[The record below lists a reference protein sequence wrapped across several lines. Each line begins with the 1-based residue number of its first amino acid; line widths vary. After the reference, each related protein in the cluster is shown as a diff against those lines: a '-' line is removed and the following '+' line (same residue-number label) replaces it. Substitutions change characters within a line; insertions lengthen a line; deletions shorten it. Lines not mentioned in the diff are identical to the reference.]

1 LKLIVCDRLCESV
14 AFYGEL
20 MKDKYY
26 FKCITCGKKYSPDE
40 VTYLCPNCEK
50 ENDGN
55 QPPKGVLKTLYNYEK
70 IRTRYKKHK
79 LFDKLKEKEYRELLP
94 IKSERSLS
102 FLKVGK
108 TPLYDVS
115 NLTSFKNLL
124 SFKENPFHLF
134 LKDDSQNPTFSFKDR
149 ASDLV
154 CAFAKENG
162 IDTIVAASTGNA
174 GSSLAGICASQNQ
187 KANIFVPASAP
198 KAKLTQICMY
208 GSQLIPV
215 DGTYDD
221 AFELSI
227 EATKK
232 FGWYNRNTAYNPFTI
247 EGKKIVA
254 FEIFQQM
261 KRELP
266 DRVFVPVGDG
276 CIISGVYKGFEDLL
290 KLGLI
295 DKIPTIIAVQSEKSD
310 NIIRNLVSDKF
321 ISKPS
326 KTIADSIA
334 VDIPRNFWMT
344 KKYIE
349 EYKGEWIAVS
359 DEEIISASKIL
370 SKNTGIFAEPAAAAS
385 FAGMLK
391 YVKQEKN
398 DGNSKNI
405 VLLTGSGLKDLKAVQ
420 KIIEIP
426 KAIKSLDEILPQINA
441 DKR

>member
-1 LKLIVCDRLCESV
+1 
-14 AFYGEL
+14 
-20 MKDKYY
+20 MNNKYY
-26 FKCITCGKKYSPDE
+26 FECITCGKKYTADE
-40 VTYLCPNCEK
+40 VTYLCPVCEK
-50 ENDGN
+50 ENDGT

-124 SFKENPFHLF
+124 SFKKVPFYLF

-154 CAFAKENG
+154 CAVAKENG
-162 IDTIVAASTGNA
+162 LDIIVAASTGNA
-174 GSSLAGICASQNQ
+174 GSSLAGICASQHQ
-187 KANIFVPASAP
+187 KAIIFAPVSAP
-198 KAKLTQICMY
+198 KAKLTQILMY
-208 GSQLIPV
+208 GAQLIPI

-221 AFELSI
+221 AFDLSI

-295 DKIPTIIAVQSEKSD
+295 SKIPTIVAVQSEKSD
-310 NIIRNLVSDKF
+310 NFIRNLESDTF

-349 EYKGEWIAVS
+349 EYKGEWISVT

-370 SKNTGIFAEPAAAAS
+370 SENTGIFAEPAAAAS

-391 YVKQEKN
+391 YHKQDKIN
-398 DGNSKNI
+398 GNSKNV
-405 VLLTGSGLKDLKAVQ
+405 VLLTGSGLKDLKAVR
-420 KIIEIP
+420 KVIKIP
-426 KAIKSLDEILPQINA
+426 KAIKSLDEINP
-441 DKR
+441 